1 MAQGVIISF
10 IANPNEGDRVQYT
23 ASISGIPI
31 VYNNGLNK
39 VDFEFTNNDSEVL
52 ADPLHRV
59 KIGANTE
66 DTAQN
71 VKLFFENN
79 GYSTS
84 IYTTYVKYFSGTIW
98 NAYSNFYTDD
108 VIYFDM
114 SLDVSDPF
122 TVSITSFTDSSVPTT
137 APKYFFEYY
146 NIANVFFRVE
156 IYQKNFA
163 GSATEITGRAIIQKG
178 DVNGHF
184 DPIRGTGVS
193 LQLEANEN
201 LTFSDLYGLNETD
214 YTVKLYRDLVLVYHG
229 FLKPDGIF
237 ESFTDNIW
245 NINLQCVDGLGFLDN
260 LAFVKPDGSQFT
272 GKMSVLDVIYNCL
285 NRTGLQLKIN
295 TYVNLFYYGIIDED
309 ANTDPL
315 SEIMIDTARFIK
327 DDDNTAMSCREALL
341 SMLFNAVITQE
352 FGEWFIYRPSDF
364 YTNTYPQFK
373 RYEIDGS
380 YIGLNTTNVNQVLG
394 SDIEGFYPC
403 HCNKNQQIQIQGAV
417 SAFRLNYKYGF
428 INSLL
433 PNGNLKHDPGTVN
446 YEGWT
451 FTPWTESKNS
461 GYLVTNITGDSG
473 IDFISGAPDPGQP
486 FPLNTVM
493 RSVFSE
499 ELLMGYTFNI
509 KYRMVSYGFP
519 VINVIRVLLFETGG
533 AGAVYELR
541 QDGAWSTSGGGWF
554 VVTSE
559 KNPNNTGENNNETY
573 DITTT
578 VSANPLPVNG
588 TIQINFTVPIK
599 RFASF
604 YPGVLASVKSF
615 ELINTFSGA
624 NIVGEFHNVN
634 RISKVSSIV
643 KDNKSVSSGD
653 NDNKIYKGA
662 FYMANGTDLTQNWHR
677 GLFPAETSQEVKPL
691 LRILAEDELRIA
703 SKPLKIFSGD
713 IYGYLNYMSVIDIK
727 NIGNKFMPISW
738 SYDTFNNVT
747 SCKSLE
753 LYYEE
758 LSDMT
763 YEKQNDYGETVKPT
777 IVS

>member
-39 VDFEFTNNDSEVL
+39 VDFEFTNNDLEVL

-59 KIGANTE
+59 KIGATTE

-98 NAYSNFYTDD
+98 NTYSNFYTDD

-122 TVSITSFTDSSVPTT
+122 TVSMTSFADSSVPTT

-163 GSATEITGRAIIQKG
+163 GSATEITGRAIIQKV

-214 YTVKLYRDLVLVYHG
+214 YTVKLYRDLVLVYQG

-285 NRTGLQLKIN
+285 KRTGLQLKIN

-315 SEIMIDTARFIK
+315 AEIMIDTARFIK
-327 DDDNTAMSCREALL
+327 DDDNTAMSCREVLL

-380 YIGLNTTNVNQVLG
+380 YIGLNTTNVNQILG

-417 SAFRLNYKYGF
+417 SAFRLSYKYGF

-451 FTPWTESKNS
+451 FTPWTESKANGS
-461 GYLVTNITGDSG
+461 LITDITSDIG
-473 IDFISGAPDPGQP
+473 IKFISGAPEVSDTNPSDTALISDQ
-486 FPLNTVM
+486 
-493 RSVFSE
+493 SE
-499 ELLMGYTFNI
+499 ELLKDFTFDV
-509 KYRMVSYGFP
+509 KLKATSYGFP
-519 VINVIRVLLFETGG
+519 VRISVKVILVPTDLSPNWELLIDGSWTLSNGG
-533 AGAVYELR
+533 YSFA
-541 QDGAWSTSGGGWF
+541 
-554 VVTSE
+554 TSE
-559 KNPNNTGENNNETY
+559 ANPNTTGELVNQQYE
-573 DITTT
+573 ITHT
-578 VSANPLPVNG
+578 VSAKPLPFDGKVFMFFN
-588 TIQINFTVPIK
+588 VPIK
-599 RFASF
+599 QI
-604 YPGVLASVKSF
+604 KSPYDGALT
-615 ELINTFSGA
+615 EIKSAEIINTFQGN

-643 KDNKSVSSGD
+643 KDNKIVASGD
-653 NDNKIYKGA
+653 NNNKIYKGA